1 MAGRDLLMASLERL
15 SGRESRLV
23 ERFYELFFAR
33 HPQVC
38 ELFGEHGISEREEM
52 IRETFASVLAHLE
65 GEPWLAD
72 NLEAM
77 GKSHGE
83 YGVEGPM
90 YDWFVDCMLDT
101 LEEVQGDDWNSEHRE
116 AWRAE
121 LEYLTDAMRRAGD
134 LASATASPL
143 ALGSE
148 LGSEAQTD
156 PS

>member
-1 MAGRDLLMASLERL
+1 MARRDLLMGSLERL

-33 HPQVC
+33 HPEIC

-52 IRETFASVLAHLE
+52 IRETLASVLAHLE

-101 LEEVQGDDWNSEHRE
+101 LEEVHGDGWNSEYRE
-116 AWRAE
+116 AWRAA
-121 LEYLTDAMRRAGD
+121 LEYLTDTMRRAGD
-134 LASATASPL
+134 RGSATVSPL
-143 ALGSE
+143 SSGSE
-148 LGSEAQTD
+148 PGSEAQVD
-156 PS
+156 R